1 VARRQ
6 TEATANTGGWMMWKY
21 AVQIEIEKGEYML
34 VRNKNP
40 FTNNDDVLYF
50 RDREKAEQEALRWNT
65 GAVIKEQENDDG

>member
-1 VARRQ
+1 
-6 TEATANTGGWMMWKY
+6 MMWKY

-50 RDREKAEQEALRWNT
+50 RDREKAEQEARRWNT
-65 GAVIKEQENDDG
+65 GAVIKEQEIDNG

>member
-1 VARRQ
+1 
-6 TEATANTGGWMMWKY
+6 MMWKY

-65 GAVIKEQENDDG
+65 GAVIKE

>member
-1 VARRQ
+1 
-6 TEATANTGGWMMWKY
+6 MMWKY

-50 RDREKAEQEALRWNT
+50 RDREKAEQEARRWNT
-65 GAVIKEQENDDG
+65 GAVIKEQESNNG

>member
-1 VARRQ
+1 
-6 TEATANTGGWMMWKY
+6 MMWKY

-50 RDREKAEQEALRWNT
+50 SNRENAEQEAQRWNT
-65 GAVIKEQENDDG
+65 GAVIKEKEKTYG

>member
-1 VARRQ
+1 
-6 TEATANTGGWMMWKY
+6 MMWKY

-50 RDREKAEQEALRWNT
+50 RDREKAEQEARLWNT
-65 GAVIKEQENDDG
+65 GAVIKEQENDNG